1 MNTTAHTIQPG
12 IHQTLIDHC
21 AEQLQIPIPLLTD
34 WITQQPKH
42 HQLAMN
48 QLLHVAHRYGLDP
61 LIEEVTLMDDEEQ
74 FLRPYIT
81 LDGWMRILNAQTHYC
96 GIQFRE
102 STECIEGVPSY
113 MECSIYRDDRV
124 LPITIKEYY
133 EEIKT
138 EHVAWDYLPRRMMR
152 HRALQQC
159 VRLAFGISCPE
170 KSILKVPTYSS
181 PKTDNAIESTKISRT
196 NQLKNVLHSSTNSAP
211 QNINSMHHTS
221 TGHDTIVHS

>member
-1 MNTTAHTIQPG
+1 MNTTNHSFHPG

-48 QLLHVAHRYGLDP
+48 QLLHVANRYCLDP

-81 LDGWMRILNAQTHYC
+81 LDGWMRILNEQTHYC

-102 STECIEGVPSY
+102 STELIDGIPSY
-113 MECSIYRDDRV
+113 MECTIYRDDRV
-124 LPITIKEYY
+124 LPIMIKEYY
-133 EEIKT
+133 QEIKT
-138 EHVAWDYLPRRMMR
+138 EHAVWEHLPRRMMR

-170 KSILKVPTYSS
+170 RSYLKPSNTAKFISDPASGSPYRKTEPMINPSHPKTEILKKLLKDQSQP
-181 PKTDNAIESTKISRT
+181 
-196 NQLKNVLHSSTNSAP
+196 NQARP
-211 QNINSMHHTS
+211 
-221 TGHDTIVHS
+221 